1 MKKDRRELSK
11 DEQALLRDEPLP
23 PADDEMIVDDDWA
36 EFRKMTP
43 EQQKWALIQ
52 LQLDREQKYIESIF
66 TPE

>member
-1 MKKDRRELSK
+1 MPDKRELSK
-11 DEQALLRDEPLP
+11 DEQDLLRDSPLP
-23 PADDEMIVDDDWA
+23 AGEDEMIVDDDWA

>member
-1 MKKDRRELSK
+1 MPEKRELSN
-11 DEQALLRDEPLP
+11 DERELLRDVPLP
-23 PADDEMIVDDDWA
+23 AGEDELIVDDDWA

>member
-1 MKKDRRELSK
+1 MPNKRELSN
-11 DEQALLRDEPLP
+11 DERELLRDAPLP
-23 PADDEMIVDDDWA
+23 AGEDELIVDDDWA

>member
-1 MKKDRRELSK
+1 MPEKRELSN
-11 DEQALLRDEPLP
+11 DERELLRDAPLP
-23 PADDEMIVDDDWA
+23 AGEDELIIDDDWS

>member
-1 MKKDRRELSK
+1 MPEKRELTN
-11 DEQALLRDEPLP
+11 DERELLRDAPLP
-23 PADDEMIVDDDWA
+23 AGEDELIVDDDWS
-36 EFRKMTP
+36 EFRRMTP

>member
-1 MKKDRRELSK
+1 MPNKRELSNG
-11 DEQALLRDEPLP
+11 ERELLRDAPLP
-23 PADDEMIVDDDWA
+23 AGEDELIVDDDWA

>member
-1 MKKDRRELSK
+1 MTNKRELSN
-11 DEQALLRDEPLP
+11 DERELLRDAPLP
-23 PADDEMIVDDDWA
+23 AGEDELIVDDDWA

>member
-1 MKKDRRELSK
+1 MPNKRELSN
-11 DEQALLRDEPLP
+11 DARELLRDAPLP
-23 PADDEMIVDDDWA
+23 AGEDELIVDDDWA

>member
-1 MKKDRRELSK
+1 MPNKRELSN
-11 DEQALLRDEPLP
+11 DERELLRDAPLP
-23 PADDEMIVDDDWA
+23 AGDDELIVDDDWA

>member
-1 MKKDRRELSK
+1 MPEKRELTN
-11 DEQALLRDEPLP
+11 DERELLRDAPLP
-23 PADDEMIVDDDWA
+23 AGEDELIVDDDWS

>member
-1 MKKDRRELSK
+1 MPEKRELSD
-11 DEQALLRDEPLP
+11 DERELLRDTPLP
-23 PADDEMIVDDDWA
+23 AGEDELIVDDDWA

>member
-1 MKKDRRELSK
+1 MPEKRELSN
-11 DEQALLRDEPLP
+11 DERELLRDAPLP
-23 PADDEMIVDDDWA
+23 AGEDELIVDDDWA

-43 EQQKWALIQ
+43 DQQKWALIQ

>member
-1 MKKDRRELSK
+1 MPDNRELSK
-11 DEQALLRDEPLP
+11 DEQDLLRDAPLP
-23 PADDEMIVDDDWA
+23 AGEDELIVDDDWA

>member
-1 MKKDRRELSK
+1 MPNKRELSN
-11 DEQALLRDEPLP
+11 DERELLRDAPLP
-23 PADDEMIVDDDWA
+23 AGEDELIVDDDWA

-43 EQQKWALIQ
+43 EQQKWARIQ